1 MQTLENSRSDS
12 ADIDSENLES
22 ETPLVDSE
30 YEIAQEHTDESSEEN
45 MAITYRASVNAGTL
59 YIVATPIGNLGDISQ
74 RALDILAQVDIIAC
88 EDTRHTQRLLNNFS
102 IKNRTMSMHDH
113 NERQRQEQIA
123 ALLKEGKSI
132 ALVSDAGTPL
142 ISDPGFHLVRH
153 CRQEG
158 LQVAPIPGACAAIA
172 ALSAAGLPTDRF
184 SFEGFLPSK
193 SGARQNKLNELA
205 DESRTMVFYDAPRR
219 AIDTIADIVSVLGGE
234 RYIVIARELT
244 KTFET
249 IHSDT
254 AENLLTWLQND
265 PNQLKGEMVLIIE
278 GQKVDP
284 NAISTKVIATLKLL
298 LAEMKPKKAC
308 AITAEI
314 YGVKKNALYD
324 IALSLKV

>member
-1 MQTLENSRSDS
+1 MTESQVNTNTLSSANLNSSTLS
-12 ADIDSENLES
+12 
-22 ETPLVDSE
+22 
-30 YEIAQEHTDESSEEN
+30 
-45 MAITYRASVNAGTL
+45 AGTL
-59 YIVATPIGNLGDISQ
+59 YIVATPIGNLADISQ
-74 RALDILAQVDIIAC
+74 RAIDVLTQVDIIAC
-88 EDTRHTQRLLNNFS
+88 EDTRHTGKLLSAFS

-123 ALLKEGKSI
+123 ALLQEGKTI

-153 CRQEG
+153 CRSLG
-158 LQVAPIPGACAAIA
+158 LAVSPIPGACAAIS
-172 ALSAAGLPTDRF
+172 ALSVAGLPTDRF

-193 SGARQNKLNELA
+193 SGARQAVLISLLEEA
-205 DESRTMVFYDAPRR
+205 RTMVFYDAPRR
-219 AIDTIADIVSVLGGE
+219 AIDTIKDIATTLGGE
-234 RYIVIARELT
+234 RYVVIARELT

-254 AENLLTWLQND
+254 ASNLLTWLEQD

-278 GQKVDP
+278 GYKADANEISVKVVD
-284 NAISTKVIATLKLL
+284 TLKLL

-324 IALSLKV
+324 IALSLKG